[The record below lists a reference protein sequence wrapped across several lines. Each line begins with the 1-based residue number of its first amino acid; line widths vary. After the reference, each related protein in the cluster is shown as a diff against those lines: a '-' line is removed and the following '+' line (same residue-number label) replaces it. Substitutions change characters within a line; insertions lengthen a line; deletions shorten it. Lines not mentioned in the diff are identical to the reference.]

1 MVKDMV
7 SVIIPVYN
15 GVAWIEECIESV
27 LAQTW
32 KELEILVLDDQSTDG
47 TTEVVKKLAAEDDK
61 IRLISRNS
69 KGVSGARNEGIVQSR
84 GEYITFV
91 DADDKLDDQMFE
103 TLVEYLQKENS
114 DMVSCG
120 YHRWNGDP
128 LAVLS
133 KDKENVVKT
142 VDRETYVSDYL
153 LRQHTHCWGVLYR
166 RTVIEGIAFRS
177 ELTIGE
183 DMMFLV
189 DLLPKLNRITITD
202 YKGYYYRINENG
214 VTLRP
219 FVPAYMDEVK
229 SWKLA
234 TEVIRRDFSD
244 CIPQIEAILA
254 VSAIL
259 VAGKISRLSSK
270 DRKQYQRYT
279 EECRKI
285 VKEALR
291 RPGVKEN
298 LPAGYGI
305 KATLFMHWPEIYL
318 RLYHVWK
325 GYT

>member
-1 MVKDMV
+1 MIKDMV

-15 GVAWIEECIESV
+15 GVAWIEECIASV
-27 LAQTW
+27 LKQTW
-32 KELEILVLDDQSTDG
+32 KEFEIIVLDDQSTDG
-47 TTEVVKKLAAEDDK
+47 TTEVVRNLTGEDSR
-61 IRLISRNS
+61 IRLICRNS
-69 KGVSGARNEGIVQSR
+69 RGVSSARNEGIVLSN

-91 DADDKLDDQMFE
+91 DADDKLDEQMLE

-120 YHRWNGDP
+120 YHRWNGDS

-153 LRQHTHCWGVLYR
+153 LKQHTHCWGVLYR
-166 RTVIEGIAFRS
+166 RMVIEGVTFRK

-183 DMMFLV
+183 DMMFLI
-189 DLLPKLNRITITD
+189 DLLPKLNRITIID
-202 YKGYYYRINENG
+202 YKGYHYRINESG

-234 TEVIRRDFSD
+234 AEIIRRDFPD
-244 CIPQIEAILA
+244 CVPRIEAILA

-259 VAGKISRLSSK
+259 VAGKISVLSIPEIQKYK
-270 DRKQYQRYT
+270 DYV
-279 EECRKI
+279 EECQKT
-285 VKEALR
+285 VKEALKVRGAR
-291 RPGVKEN
+291 RN

-305 KATLFMHWPEIYL
+305 KTMLFGNWPWIYL
-318 RLYHVWK
+318 KLYHLWK
-325 GYT
+325 SR

>member
-69 KGVSGARNEGIVQSR
+69 KGISGARNEGIVQSR

-91 DADDKLDDQMFE
+91 DADDKLDDQMLE

-142 VDRETYVSDYL
+142 VDRETYVTDYL
-153 LRQHTHCWGVLYR
+153 LRQHTHCWGVLYK

-189 DLLPKLNRITITD
+189 DLLPKLNRITITN

-259 VAGKISRLSSK
+259 VAGKISALPIQEIQK
-270 DRKQYQRYT
+270 YKNYV
-279 EECRKI
+279 EECHRT

-291 RPGVKEN
+291 VQGVRKN

-305 KATLFMHWPEIYL
+305 KTMLFVRCPWIYL
-318 RLYHVWK
+318 KLYHLWK
-325 GYT
+325 SR

>member
-27 LAQTW
+27 LEQTW

-47 TTEVVKKLAAEDDK
+47 TTEVVKKLAAEDDR
-61 IRLISRNS
+61 ICLISRNS
-69 KGVSGARNEGIVQSR
+69 KGVSGARNEGIVQSK

-91 DADDKLDDQMFE
+91 DADDKLDEQMLK

-120 YHRWNGDP
+120 YYRWNGDSSANP
-128 LAVLS
+128 S
-133 KDKENVVKT
+133 MNKGNVVKT
-142 VDRETYVSDYL
+142 VERETYVSDYL

-166 RTVIEGIAFRS
+166 RTVIEGIDFRS

-259 VAGKISRLSSK
+259 VAGKISALPIQEIQK
-270 DRKQYQRYT
+270 YKNYV
-279 EECRKI
+279 EECHRT

-291 RPGVKEN
+291 VQGVRKN

-305 KATLFMHWPEIYL
+305 KTMLFVRCPWIYL
-318 RLYHVWK
+318 KLYHLWK
-325 GYT
+325 SR

>member
-27 LAQTW
+27 RSQTW
-32 KELEILVLDDQSTDG
+32 KEFEILVLDDQSTDG
-47 TTEVVKKLAAEDDK
+47 TTEVVKKLATEDDR
-61 IRLISRNS
+61 IHLISRS
-69 KGVSGARNEGIVQSR
+69 SRGVSSARNEGIVQSK

-91 DADDKLDDQMFE
+91 DADDKLDVQMLE

-142 VDRETYVSDYL
+142 VNRETYVTDYL

-259 VAGKISRLSSK
+259 VAGKISALPIQEIQK
-270 DRKQYQRYT
+270 YKNYV
-279 EECRKI
+279 EECHRT

-291 RPGVKEN
+291 VQGVRKN

-305 KATLFMHWPEIYL
+305 KTMLFVRCPWIYL
-318 RLYHVWK
+318 KLYHLWK
-325 GYT
+325 SR

>member
-47 TTEVVKKLAAEDDK
+47 TTEVVKKLAAEDDR
-61 IRLISRNS
+61 ICLISRNS

-91 DADDKLDDQMFE
+91 DADDKLDEQMLK

-120 YHRWNGDP
+120 YYRWNGDSSANP
-128 LAVLS
+128 S
-133 KDKENVVKT
+133 MNKGNVVKT
-142 VDRETYVSDYL
+142 VERETYVSDYL

-189 DLLPKLNRITITD
+189 DLLPKLNRITITN

-259 VAGKISRLSSK
+259 VAGKISALPIQEIQK
-270 DRKQYQRYT
+270 YKNYV
-279 EECRKI
+279 EECHRT

-291 RPGVKEN
+291 VQGVRKN

-305 KATLFMHWPEIYL
+305 KTMLFVRCPWIYL
-318 RLYHVWK
+318 KLYHLWK
-325 GYT
+325 SR